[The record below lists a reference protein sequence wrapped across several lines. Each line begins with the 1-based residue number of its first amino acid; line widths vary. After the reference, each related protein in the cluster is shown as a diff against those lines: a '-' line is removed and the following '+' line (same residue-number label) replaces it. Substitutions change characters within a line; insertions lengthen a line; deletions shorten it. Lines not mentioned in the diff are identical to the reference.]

1 MQPVLTLKSDKTSAQ
16 LRAEA
21 DEEGTV
27 TVHPPLTA
35 AGWSLV
41 EQAASCPDVVLE
53 SADGD
58 TFIGTVQDVDDGR
71 YEIYVELR

>member
-1 MQPVLTLKSDKTSAQ
+1 MQPVLTLKSDKTTAQ
-16 LRAEA
+16 LKAEA
-21 DEEGTV
+21 GEEGTV
-27 TVHPPLTA
+27 TVKPPLTL

-58 TFIGTVQDVDDGR
+58 TFIGSVEDVDEGK